1 MNRMTIAALLCAAL
15 LPLSAVACGQTT
27 STDGADPNAA
37 APTAAVDTT
46 ADQAGAGAPPVDAGT
61 AQDAPAAM
69 PASQLCASDPTLPD
83 VSGDGFTELEGGLK
97 YKDTVVG
104 TGAEVKPGMAS
115 AIHYAGF
122 LEDGTRFDTSC
133 TRGAPYPTDLTGG
146 VIDGWLQG
154 IPGMKV
160 GGRRI
165 LVIPSELGYGATG
178 NGPAIPPNATLIFEV
193 EAAVS
198 Q

>member
-1 MNRMTIAALLCAAL
+1 MNRTTTAALLCAAL
-15 LPLSAVACGQTT
+15 LPFAAAACGQTT
-27 STDGADPNAA
+27 TTDGADPNAA
-37 APTAAVDTT
+37 APTAAVEES
-46 ADQAGAGAPPVDAGT
+46 AGQADAGV
-61 AQDAPAAM
+61 QDAAPVM
-69 PASQLCASDPTLPD
+69 PVSALCAAEPTLPD
-83 VSGDGFTELEGGLK
+83 ISGDGFTEMDGGLK
-97 YKDTVVG
+97 IKDTVVG

-122 LEDGTRFDTSC
+122 LEDGTLFDTSC

-165 LVIPSELGYGATG
+165 LVIPGDLGYGAAG
-178 NGPAIPPNATLIFEV
+178 NGGIPPNATLIFEV